1 MPQERTD
8 PVKDDDGR
16 ETHPAFGLATVHR
29 VSSSPGQVLFQSD
42 VRHGELHTLIVH
54 EVVRLPD
61 GHFDDGELDYDIE
74 HPPSCAQEDY
84 GQAGRF
90 KFMAWTCDVAS
101 HVIEGG
107 LESSLGYSGTPI
119 TEPGTY
125 QIQSWGRKA
134 YDSYNGADEY
144 DGGVGVVEPAPP
156 EA

>member
-1 MPQERTD
+1 M
-8 PVKDDDGR
+8 
-16 ETHPAFGLATVHR
+16 
-29 VSSSPGQVLFQSD
+29 SD
-42 VRHGELHTLIVH
+42 SEWHGELHTLIVH

-90 KFMAWTCDVAS
+90 KVMAWTCDVAS

-156 EA
+156 EASGMVRGQVAEVTETVDRLNEIFRDAVTGRNS